1 MNIVNSFETYLGK
14 IKPLNQVKNWDLF
27 IKSKELLKE
36 SLLSQGL
43 PKRTEESWKYTSVKF
58 LNDMTFQHEITQ
70 EENLSEKIKDEI
82 KAKLLSNFHNIVFV
96 NGVLLKSLSRYDEA
110 QIELSIQSLEQP
122 LTEDKTTSWDTKESK
137 SSFSF
142 TPALTMINELY
153 TLTKSIIKIKQNSN
167 VEKPIQVLSYTIS
180 QNDLS
185 LNSNPNVEI
194 FVEKH
199 ARATLLY
206 TMQGPAGV
214 KYFTNAKL
222 KIFLS
227 ENSKLELV
235 NETKQS
241 FQSYHFDQ
249 NLVNLS
255 KDSQLTYLDYNL
267 SSLLSRHE
275 LVVNLSAP
283 GAVAKVFGASLLQ
296 KTEHCDQQTKIHF
309 KASNT
314 EAEQLYKNILDDE
327 SHAVFS
333 GTVYIDPNIEAVNSA
348 QLNNNLLLS
357 DKAEANSKPILMIY
371 SDDVKA
377 SHGSTVG
384 QLNNEELFYLQSRA
398 ISKERAKELL
408 SAGFLLELVEKLE
421 SNALKKYLQEELEQ
435 KFIKTKQRPSIR
447 NLK

>member
-36 SLLSQGL
+36 NLLSQGL

-58 LNDMTFQHEITQ
+58 LNDMTFQHEIPQ
-70 EENLSEKIKDEI
+70 EENLSGKIKEEI
-82 KAKLLSNFHNIVFV
+82 KLKLLTNFHNIVFV
-96 NGVLLKSLSRYDEA
+96 NGVFLKSLSLYDAA
-110 QIELSIQSLEQP
+110 QIEVSIKTLEQP
-122 LTEDKTTSWDTKESK
+122 LAEDKANWDVKESR

-142 TPALTMINELY
+142 TAALNMINELY
-153 TLTKSIIKIKQNSN
+153 TLNKTIIKIKQNAN

-185 LNSNPNVEI
+185 LNNNPNVEI
-194 FVEKH
+194 FVEKQ
-199 ARATLLY
+199 AKATLLY

-222 KIFLS
+222 KVFLS

-275 LVVNLSAP
+275 LVVNLAAA
-283 GAVAKVFGASLLQ
+283 GAVAKVFGTSLLQ
-296 KTEHCDQQTKIHF
+296 KSEHCDQQTKIHF

-357 DKAEANSKPILMIY
+357 DKTEANSKPILMIY

-408 SAGFLLELVEKLE
+408 SAGFLLEVVEKLE
-421 SNALKKYLQEELEQ
+421 SKELKKYLQEELEQ